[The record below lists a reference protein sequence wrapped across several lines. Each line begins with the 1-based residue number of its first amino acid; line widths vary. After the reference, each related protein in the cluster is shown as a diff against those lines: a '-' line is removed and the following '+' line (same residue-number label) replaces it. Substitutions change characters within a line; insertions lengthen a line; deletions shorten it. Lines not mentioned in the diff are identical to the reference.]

1 MLSYNKANELI
12 EQTKENKIYF
22 GLERMRVLLDKLGNP
37 HEKTRSIHL
46 AGTNGK
52 GSTLT
57 YLRSI
62 LNEAGYRVGTFTS
75 PYIFQRND
83 QIQLDGKPISQKEF
97 VHLVEQIL
105 PVIEELERSDYGAPV
120 EFEVM
125 TALAFLYFA
134 QQENIDFMIIE
145 TGLGGRLDPTNV
157 LTPLVAIITNIGLDH
172 IEFLGSDLLQIANE
186 KAGIIKPSIP
196 IVSGCTQQE
205 VTSLLQKKAA
215 AQQSSLHQLGSQ
227 FKINHSNRT
236 FTYKSEQHTYTDLQL
251 TMLGSHQQ
259 TNASLAVRTIEL
271 LKAFHDVNVQQEAV
285 RAGLQQAT
293 IKNRIEVVQTEPMII
308 MDGGHNQEGVQALV
322 DTLLNS
328 FPNKKFTVLFSA
340 MVDKDVKEMV
350 KSLQQLTDTII
361 LTTFPH
367 PRSIQR
373 GDIVSVLD
381 DQTLQFKED
390 YKTAYHQLKGDLQED
405 EVLVI
410 TGSLNFL
417 SFVREKVEE

>member
-1 MLSYNKANELI
+1 MLSYHKANELI

-22 GLERMRVLLDKLGNP
+22 GLERMQVLLEKLGNP

-75 PYIFQRND
+75 PYLFQRND
-83 QIQLDGKPISQKEF
+83 QIQLDGKPISQEDF
-97 VHLVEQIL
+97 VQLVEQIL
-105 PVIEELERSDYGAPV
+105 PVIEELKRSDYGAPV

-125 TALAFLYFA
+125 TALAFMYFA
-134 QQENIDFMIIE
+134 QVENIDFVIIE

-172 IEFLGSDLLQIANE
+172 IEFLGNDLLQIANE

-196 IVSGCTQQE
+196 LVSGCTQQE
-205 VTSLLQKKAA
+205 VISLLQKTAA
-215 AQQSSLHQLGSQ
+215 EQQSSLHQLGSQ
-227 FKINHSNRT
+227 FEVHHSNET
-236 FTYKSEQHTYTDLQL
+236 FTYTSEQHTYTDLQL
-251 TMLGSHQQ
+251 AMLGTHQQ
-259 TNASLAVRTIEL
+259 TNAALAIQTIEL
-271 LKAFHDVNVQQEAV
+271 LEAFHDVQVQQEAL
-285 RAGLQQAT
+285 RSGLQQAT
-293 IKNRIEVVQTEPMII
+293 IKNRIEVVQTEPMVI
-308 MDGGHNQEGVQALV
+308 MDGGHNQEGIKALV

-328 FPNKKFTVLFSA
+328 FPDKKFIVLFSA
-340 MVDKDVKEMV
+340 MVDKEVKEMIQ
-350 KSLQQLTDTII
+350 SLQQLTHKII
-361 LTTFPH
+361 VTTFPH

-373 GDIVSVLD
+373 DEIYRVLD
-381 DQTLQFKED
+381 HHSLQFVED
-390 YKTAYHQLKGDLQED
+390 YKIAFHQLRGDLQED
-405 EVLVI
+405 EVLVV

-417 SFVREKVEE
+417 SFVRQA